1 MQWFLCDQKFD
12 FAQLTERDDQ
22 KVSKTPKLKK
32 KKKKKE
38 TEEEAFTLCTCPNK
52 KLLCNQLTSRWRKI

>member
-32 KKKKKE
+32 KKKKRK
-38 TEEEAFTLCTCPNK
+38 LK
-52 KLLCNQLTSRWRKI
+52 KKRLLSVHARTKNFYAIN